1 MDARNSD
8 KLRGVDCGVVNCKY
22 HCQDDSCTARSISVE
37 NRRAMNKAETFCGTF
52 STRSEG

>member
-52 STRSEG
+52 SPRSEG